1 LQWLRAA
8 LICQIYEFR
17 ELSKAEEGLATGSV
31 TDGRGTQARVTQR
44 KCGGWERRHA
54 DAIIAFMAEQKEKK
68 VKELALLED
77 FESAVGSPD
86 KGQAVQNAGLLHC
99 PTCGDS
105 RRMHLVAHHKTG
117 TWTEPPILATL
128 HCVQCDTLFTAVLYR
143 SPEGKGL
150 AILPSTYGGLT
161 TPHTPKG
168 VAYYLDQAQRS
179 QSVGANSAAVAMFRA
194 ALDHLLFEQGFKKGM
209 CGQKLAELES
219 AVKANTAPKW
229 AYELDAEFLIVMKNL
244 GDGAIHPNDGNVAD
258 QSKLDNELLA
268 KITHTFQM
276 LLFLIYEL
284 PHQKQKRLDALKAG
298 IIKK

>member
-1 LQWLRAA
+1 M
-8 LICQIYEFR
+8 
-17 ELSKAEEGLATGSV
+17 AEE
-31 TDGRGTQARVTQR
+31 
-44 KCGGWERRHA
+44 
-54 DAIIAFMAEQKEKK
+54 KK
-68 VKELALLED
+68 IKELAVLED
-77 FESAVGSPD
+77 FMSAVGPPNA
-86 KGQAVQNAGLLHC
+86 GQAVRNAGILHC

-105 RRMHLVAHHKTG
+105 RRMHLFARFKDS
-117 TWTEPPILATL
+117 TWAEPPILATL
-128 HCVQCDTLFTAVLYR
+128 VCVQCDTLFTAVLYQ

-161 TPHTPKG
+161 TPNMPVG

-209 CGQKLAELES
+209 CGQKLAELEA

-229 AYELDAEFLIVMKNL
+229 AYELDAEFLTVMKKL

-276 LLFLIYEL
+276 LLFMIYEL
-284 PHQKQKRLDALKAG
+284 PHEKQKRLDALKAG